1 MFKLFPLVIY
11 TDGATEGYLKNGNI
25 NLDDLVIIK
34 LEMEKNLKIGIIGA
48 GIQGVCNAL
57 FLQKKG
63 YQVTLFDKDEPGN
76 LSASYGNAGHF
87 SPYASIPLN
96 RPDILTD
103 VPAMLLSSSGPLA
116 VKWNYV
122 PKMIPWFLK
131 FLKNCSTKNMMHT
144 AKYMHQIL
152 DLALPAYDELFD
164 EIDLS
169 GLVENK
175 GIMYIWNDQNL
186 KSRELEINIR
196 NEIGAEQ
203 QLLNQKE
210 IHDLEPNIKKIY
222 HAGVFYKK
230 ARHARNPKK
239 ILLKLLDL
247 FLKKD
252 GKFLKLN
259 VQDITFDNE
268 KPILK
273 SDVQTFIF
281 DRVVIA
287 CGAFSK
293 KLTDKLDEKI
303 PLDTERGYH
312 VHFKGCDHLVSRP
325 VVFTNRGFGM
335 TPMEQGLRVVGTVEF
350 GGLENP
356 LSKGRIKNLVNN
368 AKYMLDG
375 LPEHEDEWLGFRPTL
390 PDYLPVIGPS
400 KNYKN
405 VFYSFGHH
413 HLGWTLAAIS
423 GKIISNMIANKNT
436 NLNLEPY
443 SSKRF

>member
-1 MFKLFPLVIY
+1 
-11 TDGATEGYLKNGNI
+11 
-25 NLDDLVIIK
+25 
-34 LEMEKNLKIGIIGA
+34 MEKKLKIGVIGA

-63 YQVTLFDKDEPGN
+63 YQVILFDKDEPGKS
-76 LSASYGNAGHF
+76 SASYGNAGHF

-96 RPDILTD
+96 RPDILAD

-116 VKWNYV
+116 LKWNYV
-122 PKMIPWFLK
+122 PKMIPWFIK

-152 DLALPAYDELFD
+152 DIALPAYDELFE

-230 ARHARNPKK
+230 ARHARNPGK
-239 ILLKLLDL
+239 IWLKL
-247 FLKKD
+247 FENFVKKG

-259 VQDITFDNE
+259 IKDINFDDD
-268 KPILK
+268 KPVIR
-273 SDVQTFIF
+273 SETQRFIF
-281 DRVVIA
+281 DKLVIS
-287 CGAFSK
+287 CGVFSK
-293 KLTDKLDEKI
+293 RLTDKLHENI
-303 PLDTERGYH
+303 PMDTERGYH
-312 VHFKGCDHLVSRP
+312 VHFKGFDHLISRP
-325 VVFTNRGFGM
+325 VVYANRGFGM

-350 GGLENP
+350 GGLDNP
-356 LSKGRIKNLVNN
+356 LSKSRIKNLIMN
-368 AKYMLDG
+368 AKDMLDG

-390 PDYLPVIGPS
+390 PDYLPVLGPS

-413 HLGWTLAAIS
+413 HLGWTLGAIS
-423 GKIISNMIANKNT
+423 GKIISKMISNENT
-436 NLNLEPY
+436 NLNLSAY
-443 SSKRF
+443 SSSRFGT